1 MWRLITWK
9 KEFYFYPHGYIRTS
23 SDEYTLD
30 SKLNYVHLT
39 NNCLQKH
46 GEKYGTFEDGN
57 TIGFYKFIEF
67 LNEEYKDYHINFE
80 EHFIGRIKDLMID
93 TYLSVEK
100 QLNPILVI
108 KDFLGIPEKKPERVV
123 SVQQAIYKQLRSK
136 MNSPIK
142 DYNEKQDKKLE
153 AEIMSNNT

>member
-1 MWRLITWK
+1 MDGLTMICEEELEEKIGMVQRQTDYS
-9 KEFYFYPHGYIRTS
+9 KEVAR
-23 SDEYTLD
+23 E
-30 SKLNYVHLT
+30 KLL
-39 NNCLQKH
+39 
-46 GEKYGTFEDGN
+46 
-57 TIGFYKFIEF
+57 
-67 LNEEYKDYHINFE
+67 
-80 EHFIGRIKDLMID
+80 
-93 TYLSVEK
+93 EK

-136 MNSPIK
+136 MNSSIK